1 MNKTLAAAIA
11 VAMSSGSAFAAADG
25 PIDGKVYGKINAT
38 YQMNDNEVKDSTYK
52 LESNA
57 SRLGFGGATELDGG
71 ISAIYQ
77 IEYEVYADDGTDDK
91 ADSHALNQRNTYVG
105 LKGGFGQ
112 VLAGK
117 YDTPLKAAQ
126 GKFDLFNDLSGDI
139 KAVIEGENRQ
149 NNIVQYSSPKLGGGI
164 VATLAIVPGEEQGT
178 DGADLGTEVDADGP
192 ADSISGSIAYDTNG
206 LYLAL
211 AMDSD
216 VVDQD
221 IIRLVASYTMGDI
234 TLAGLYQNAEE
245 SEDGETYANGKEE
258 ADSMGVSLAY
268 KMGSNTL
275 KFQYIDSDSNE
286 KVSEGEQ
293 MSLGFDH
300 ALGKATTVFAFYT
313 AQDSEADAS
322 QETFVGV
329 GMEHK
334 F

>member
-1 MNKTLAAAIA
+1 MNKTLVAAIA
-11 VAMSSGSAFAAADG
+11 VAMSSGSAFVAAEG

-38 YQMNDNEVKDSTYK
+38 YQMNDNEVADKAFK

-57 SRLGFGGATELDGG
+57 SRFGFAGATELEGG

-77 IEYEVYADDGTDDK
+77 IEYEVYVDDGVDSGTTDTRT
-91 ADSHALNQRNTYVG
+91 LNQRNTYVG

-112 VLAGK
+112 VIGGK

-126 GKFDLFNDLSGDI
+126 GKFDLFNDLSGDM
-139 KAVIEGENRQ
+139 KAVVEGENRQ
-149 NNIVQYSSPKLGGGI
+149 SNILQYSSPKLGGGI
-164 VATLAIVPGEEQGT
+164 VATLAVAPGESQGT
-178 DGADLGTEVDADGP
+178 DDMDGP
-192 ADSISGSIAYDTNG
+192 ADSISGSIAYDANG

-216 VVDQD
+216 VVEQD
-221 IIRLVASYTMGDI
+221 IMRLVDCYSMGDI
-234 TLAGLYQNAEE
+234 TLAGLYQNAELA
-245 SEDGETYANGKEE
+245 EDTVFYKNGETE

-275 KFQYIDSDSNE
+275 KFQYVDSDANV

-313 AQDSEADAS
+313 AQDSDLDAG

-329 GMEHK
+329 GMDHK